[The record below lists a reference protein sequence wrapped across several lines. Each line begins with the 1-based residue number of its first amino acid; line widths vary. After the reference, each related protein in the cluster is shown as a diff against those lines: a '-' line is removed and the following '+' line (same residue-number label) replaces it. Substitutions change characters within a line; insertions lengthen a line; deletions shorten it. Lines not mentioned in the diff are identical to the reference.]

1 MIYFFYFFSS
11 YFLCLSRELPLFLG
25 IFQFLQYSTAQSLE
39 VGSDQESN
47 LRLLHEHNSFLSCPC
62 RWYRRARGFLMW
74 TGGFSADTK
83 PAIGSLSKAWL
94 PQSIQYTG
102 LSVAR

>member
-62 RWYRRARGFLMW
+62 RWYRRPRGFLMW
-74 TGGFSADTK
+74 TGYHNAVTK
-83 PAIGSLSKAWL
+83 LPSVPFLRPWE
-94 PQSIQYTG
+94 PQSILYT
-102 LSVAR
+102 SI